1 MNTAKIL
8 KQAQALASKAKPGFV
23 TINEKLYTFEFNQN
37 EWVYRVYED
46 GFLLVSFN
54 TKTLPSAKRMLR
66 HWLAN

>member
-8 KQAQALASKAKPGFV
+8 KQAHNLVSKAKPGFV
-23 TINEKLYTFEFNQN
+23 SIDDKLYTFEFDQT